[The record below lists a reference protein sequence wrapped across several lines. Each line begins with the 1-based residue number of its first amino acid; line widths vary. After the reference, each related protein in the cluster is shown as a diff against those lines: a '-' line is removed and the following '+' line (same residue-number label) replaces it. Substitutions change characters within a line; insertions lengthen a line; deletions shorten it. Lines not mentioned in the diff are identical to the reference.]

1 MRARRRTGTI
11 GTRTGTAR
19 DPGIPH
25 NWVAISGNNMETAR
39 RLDSRIAPD
48 DQEQEMENDSAG
60 DNQELKDHTD
70 QEDGAELGDRTELED
85 RRLILMAR
93 GGDMRALEKLV
104 YRYDEKVLSM
114 AMSFVGDMDDAK
126 DIYQEVFI
134 RVCKALPGFE
144 FRSRFSTY
152 LYRIVTNVC
161 LTHRSRN
168 RTRRFVPIEDRF
180 EEDQAL
186 VKYGVTPVTPDRP
199 DAAVINSEIAS
210 RIHSA
215 VGTLSPRLRTVFVLR
230 HHEGFKLREIAGIME
245 CAEGTVKKYLFDA
258 TRRLRRQLEDIRK

>member
-1 MRARRRTGTI
+1 MKI
-11 GTRTGTAR
+11 DSAR
-19 DPGIPH
+19 DR
-25 NWVAISGNNMETAR
+25 A
-39 RLDSRIAPD
+39 D
-48 DQEQEMENDSAG
+48 
-60 DNQELKDHTD
+60 
-70 QEDGAELGDRTELED
+70 LED
-85 RRLILMAR
+85 RRLILKAR
-93 GGDMRALEKLV
+93 GGDMRAVEELV

-134 RVCKALPGFE
+134 RVLKALPKFE

-161 LTHRSRN
+161 ITHRTRDGK
-168 RTRRFVPIEDRF
+168 RRFVPIED
-180 EEDQAL
+180 EQGEDHDPTKL
-186 VKYGVTPVTPDRP
+186 GVTLHSPDRP
-199 DAAVINSEIAS
+199 DAAVINHEIAS
-210 RIHSA
+210 RIRAA

-258 TRRLRRQLEDIRK
+258 TRRMRSQLEDIRT

>member
-1 MRARRRTGTI
+1 MK
-11 GTRTGTAR
+11 
-19 DPGIPH
+19 D
-25 NWVAISGNNMETAR
+25 
-39 RLDSRIAPD
+39 
-48 DQEQEMENDSAG
+48 DSAG
-60 DNQELKDHTD
+60 HRTD
-70 QEDGAELGDRTELED
+70 LED
-85 RRLILMAR
+85 RRLILKAR
-93 GGDMRALEKLV
+93 GGDMRALEELV

-114 AMSFVGDMDDAK
+114 AVSFVGDMDEAK
-126 DIYQEVFI
+126 DVYQEVFM
-134 RVCKALPGFE
+134 RVVKALPDFE

-168 RTRRFVPIEDRF
+168 RRFIPIEDKF
-180 EEDQAL
+180 DESQAT
-186 VKYGVTPVTPDRP
+186 VTYGVTPVSPERP

-210 RIHSA
+210 RIRSA

-258 TRRLRRQLEDIRK
+258 TRRLRSQLEDIRK

>member
-1 MRARRRTGTI
+1 MEHDS
-11 GTRTGTAR
+11 AR
-19 DPGIPH
+19 DR
-25 NWVAISGNNMETAR
+25 A
-39 RLDSRIAPD
+39 D
-48 DQEQEMENDSAG
+48 
-60 DNQELKDHTD
+60 
-70 QEDGAELGDRTELED
+70 LED
-85 RRLILMAR
+85 RSLILKAR
-93 GGDMRALEKLV
+93 KGDVRALEKLL

-134 RVCKALPGFE
+134 RVFKALPKFK

-161 LTHRSRN
+161 LTHRTRN
-168 RTRRFVPIEDRF
+168 GKRKFVPID
-180 EEDQAL
+180 EEVDDHPAT
-186 VKYGVTPVTPDRP
+186 VEYGVSPVQPAQP
-199 DAAVINSEIAS
+199 DAAVINSEIAL
-210 RIHSA
+210 RIRTA

-258 TRRLRRQLEDIRK
+258 TRRLRNQLEDMRT

>member
-1 MRARRRTGTI
+1 MKI
-11 GTRTGTAR
+11 DSAR
-19 DPGIPH
+19 DR
-25 NWVAISGNNMETAR
+25 A
-39 RLDSRIAPD
+39 D
-48 DQEQEMENDSAG
+48 
-60 DNQELKDHTD
+60 
-70 QEDGAELGDRTELED
+70 LED
-85 RRLILMAR
+85 RRLILKAR
-93 GGDMRALEKLV
+93 GGDMRAVEELV

-134 RVCKALPGFE
+134 RVLKALPKFE

-161 LTHRSRN
+161 ITHRTRDGK
-168 RTRRFVPIEDRF
+168 RRFVPIED
-180 EEDQAL
+180 EQGEDHDPTKQ
-186 VKYGVTPVTPDRP
+186 GVTLHSPDRP
-199 DAAVINSEIAS
+199 DAAVINHEIAS
-210 RIHSA
+210 RIRTA

-258 TRRLRRQLEDIRK
+258 TRRMRSQLEDIRT